1 MSAFMKRKYQHAVV
15 IGASSGIGEELAVQL
30 ARQGARVAIVARRI
44 EELERVAKRI
54 RDAGGTVFCYAHDV
68 RDYDAVDPLF
78 DRIVDELGGLD
89 CAVYAA
95 GVMPRIAEGEYDF
108 VKDRAMLEINLVGAV
123 AWLNRAALHCEAQRA
138 GTLVGVSSIAGERGR
153 RGAPVY
159 CTSKAGFSA
168 YLEAL
173 RNRCSRYGVNVVTAK
188 PGFID
193 TPMTAGMP
201 GLFWLISP
209 EAAAK
214 SILRLANGRGR
225 SGFVPW
231 RWTLVAFVLKRI
243 PSFLFRHSN
252 I

>member
-1 MSAFMKRKYQHAVV
+1 MKRTYKHALV

-30 ARQGARVAIVARRI
+30 ARQGARVAVVARRA
-44 EELERVAKRI
+44 EELERVARRI
-54 RDAGGTVFCYAHDV
+54 REAGGTVFAHAHDV
-68 RDYDAVDPLF
+68 RSYAEVDPLF

-95 GVMPRIAEGEYDF
+95 GVMPRVAEGEYDF
-108 VKDRAMLEINLVGAV
+108 AKDRAMLEVNLVGCV
-123 AWLNRAALHCEAQRA
+123 AWLNRAALHCEAQRS
-138 GTLVGVSSIAGERGR
+138 GTILGVSSIAGERGR

-159 CTSKAGFSA
+159 CTSKAGMTA

-193 TPMTAGMP
+193 TPMTHGMT
-201 GLFWLISP
+201 GLFWLISAE
-209 EAAAK
+209 EAARR
-214 SILRLANGRGR
+214 ILRLADGRGR

-231 RWTLVAFVLKRI
+231 RWSLVAFVLKRI
-243 PSFLFRHSN
+243 PSFLFRKSN